1 MPYYSQ
7 DMIGGAMNSTHI
19 YYNINISNDYSGWG
33 DISSNGQPM
42 PVDANNKNYQVV
54 FNQTRQQPYI
64 IKPDDYYLSVL
75 RFTIATPNL
84 PVLLC
89 QPIVGQSDVN
99 KSIYAITLVRLNN
112 DMSETVETQNLIWE
126 PDDKS
131 LPIPTG
137 TVTNNWQIDPYYQC
151 HTYTHFMDLINNTFK
166 AFVSS
171 GFLNVVDDFCPY
183 MYFDSEKNLFIVGAN
198 AGYYRTSLD
207 GTQYLGNSNYGVKI
221 FFNIELYNLFASLK
235 ATYIGASAASP
246 EIGADYQLI
255 MDTGSNVPYAN
266 TQPYIEN
273 IYVNPEYYR
282 LSPPVPKND
291 VINTQEYST
300 IPIWNPV
307 VNIVFRTS
315 LLTVVPDV
323 VGTPVIYEDGFN
335 NINQGKQNSDVLN
348 VMIDYTVPP
357 TTELK
362 PYIIYEP
369 IGEYRLVELYGNQ
382 PINSMDIAVF
392 WKDRFGN
399 LQPFYLAIGAS
410 ATIKILFRKK
420 IFN

>member
-33 DISSNGQPM
+33 EVIDNVPQPIDSNS
-42 PVDANNKNYQVV
+42 KNYQII

-89 QPIVGQSDVN
+89 QPIVGQADVN
-99 KSIYAITLVRLNN
+99 KSIYAITLVKKN
-112 DMSETVETQNLIWE
+112 DDETESIETQNLMWE
-126 PDDKS
+126 PDDYS
-131 LPIPTG
+131 VPTPTG
-137 TVTNNWQIDPYYQC
+137 IVTDKWQIDPYYQC
-151 HTYTHFMDLINNTFK
+151 HSYTHFVDLINNTFK
-166 AFVSS
+166 TFNSS
-171 GFLNVVDDFCPY
+171 GFLDSVLNFCPY
-183 MYFDSEKNLFIVGAN
+183 MYFDSDKNLFTVGAN
-198 AGYYRTSLD
+198 SAFYRTSLD
-207 GTQYLGNSNYGVKI
+207 GTEYLGSATSGVKI
-221 FFNIELYNLFASLK
+221 YFNIELYNLFSSLK
-235 ATYIGASAASP
+235 ASYIGASAESP
-246 EIGADYQLI
+246 AIGADYQLI
-255 MDTGSNVPYAN
+255 MDTGTNVPYVN

-273 IYVNPEYYR
+273 IYVNPEIYNIDV
-282 LSPPVPKND
+282 SGGTND

-300 IPIWNPV
+300 IAIWNPV

-323 VGTPVIYEDGFN
+323 IGTPVVYENGFN
-335 NINQGKQNSDVLN
+335 NINQGKSNSDVLN
-348 VMIDYTVPP
+348 IMIDYTVPP
-357 TTELK
+357 STGLK

-399 LQPFYLAIGAS
+399 LQPFYLAVGAS